1 MMPLTGNDFNKM
13 YKTSKF
19 YKYLDNNTSD
29 HNTQYVL
36 GLNTDIRP
44 IYPSN
49 SLLLPNGFHF
59 YEESQ
64 CYLYRNEY
72 GDQCKLATIVIPHNA
87 TVYVEKNR
95 FRTDRLIITQIIDI
109 EAESESSDDCVDDA
123 YYPYIIQRWINSF
136 TNTNLGGQTPEYV

>member
-1 MMPLTGNDFNKM
+1 MMPLTGYDFNKM
-13 YKTSKF
+13 YKTNKF

-29 HNTQYVL
+29 HNIQYVL
-36 GLNTDIRP
+36 GLNVDVRP

-49 SLLLPNGFHF
+49 SLPLPNGLHF

-72 GDQCKLATIVIPHNA
+72 EDRCKLATIVIPHNA

-95 FRTDRLIITQIIDI
+95 FRTDRLIITHIEDID
-109 EAESESSDDCVDDA
+109 AESESSDDCVDDA
-123 YYPYIIQRWINSF
+123 YYPYIIQRWVNAF
-136 TNTNLGGQTPEYV
+136 THIDIDYNAPEYV